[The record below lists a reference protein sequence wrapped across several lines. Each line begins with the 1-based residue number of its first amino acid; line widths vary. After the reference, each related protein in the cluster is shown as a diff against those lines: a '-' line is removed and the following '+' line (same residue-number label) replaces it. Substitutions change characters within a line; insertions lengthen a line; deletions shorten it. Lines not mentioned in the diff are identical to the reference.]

1 MTETERLHRRNLM
14 NNGRCVILATNDEGG
29 VHKVQVRPTPFEI
42 IDDVPVLQLYG
53 FSGHAPVGS
62 EAHLICTR
70 GDRSSTVVV
79 ATNNPEARLRKLQP
93 GEVGIYDD
101 QGTTIILKRDKSV
114 EIHAATKVRIVTPR
128 LEVTG
133 DIIDHCDEQ
142 AHTAKNM
149 REIYNTHT
157 HPNVQSGPANT
168 GVPNQPQRETDE

>member
-1 MTETERLHRRNLM
+1 MSDAGSQFNRRHLM
-14 NNGRCVILATNDEGG
+14 NNGQGVICSTNDEGG
-29 VHKVQVRPTPFEI
+29 IHKAQVRVSKSELV
-42 IDDVPVLQLYG
+42 DDVPVVQIYG

-62 EAHLICTR
+62 EAHYICAK

-79 ATNNPEARLRKLQP
+79 ATNNPDARLRKLEP

-101 QGTTIILKRDKSV
+101 QGTTIILKRDKSI

-142 AHTAKNM
+142 ANTQRRM
-149 REIYNTHT
+149 REIYNEHT
-157 HPNVQSGPANT
+157 HGGIQPGSGHTQHPD
-168 GVPNQPQRETDE
+168 QPQAVEE